1 MRGGYYEMII
11 RNYLRNYLQ
20 KRAPKNGGVNSRLA
34 GRARREE
41 EQTVK
46 KGPWKVLTFFFL
58 ALIVCG
64 GTALAPFVLA
74 QDSQGQSRLSNDYQ
88 KALEIV
94 RQNYVV
100 ELDQET
106 LTKAAI
112 QGMLKSLDPHSDYM
126 DRKAFQ
132 EFNEKQ
138 HSQYFGIGST
148 IGTRNRATYV
158 LEPFKD
164 SPASRAGL
172 RYGDQI
178 VSVNGQDTTAWSSD
192 RVRNLLLGPR
202 GTEVTVTVKRL
213 GVAQPIT
220 STITRDGIW
229 LPSIPNYYIV
239 KPGIGY
245 IGLTRNFQATTSEE
259 MTNALAALREKGAES
274 IILDLRGNGGGYL
287 EQAIRVADKLLQR
300 GQTIVSVRGRPGRG
314 FDQDALAETGATENF
329 PLVILTDRMS
339 ASASEIVAGAIQ
351 DHDRGLIIGEPTFGK
366 GLVQRIFPIQ
376 SSQGALTLT
385 IAHYYTPSGR
395 LIQRDYSNGSLF
407 DYYARRSSSGDTTPP
422 RKTSDERKTDLGR
435 TVYGGG
441 GIEPDIK
448 INSSDFFSPDNLTP
462 LQIKLSQGVFLF
474 VRELVSGQIAAHP
487 QFKLNGLEYD
497 HKLKPNE
504 FTVTDEVLKSFREFA
519 AKFYKENP
527 DYEVSPKMIEEN
539 LAWIRARIR
548 YETLTAAYGTDK
560 AQQGMADLDLQLQRA
575 ITEMPSAAELS
586 ARSWRR
592 NTATSRTG
600 QK

>member
-1 MRGGYYEMII
+1 MKKAP
-11 RNYLRNYLQ
+11 RNI
-20 KRAPKNGGVNSRLA
+20 
-34 GRARREE
+34 
-41 EQTVK
+41 
-46 KGPWKVLTFFFL
+46 LTYIFL
-58 ALIVCG
+58 ALIVFCG
-64 GTALAPFVLA
+64 IALSPFGTTQYSQA
-74 QDSQGQSRLSNDYQ
+74 QSKLNNDYQ

-148 IGTRNRATYV
+148 IGTRNRVTYV

-178 VSVNGQDTTAWSSD
+178 VSVNGQDTSAWASD

-202 GTEVTVTVKRL
+202 GTQVTVSVKRL
-213 GVAQPIT
+213 GVSEPIT
-220 STITRDGIW
+220 TTITRDGIW
-229 LPSIPNYYIV
+229 LPSIPNFYTV
-239 KPGIGY
+239 KPGVGY

-259 MTNALAALREKGAES
+259 MTNALAALREKGAS
-274 IILDLRGNGGGYL
+274 SFILDLRGNGGGYL
-287 EQAIRVADKLLQR
+287 EQAIRVVDKLLQR

-314 FDQDALAETGATENF
+314 FDQDAVAETGATENF
-329 PLVILTDRMS
+329 PLIILTDRFS
-339 ASASEIVAGAIQ
+339 ASASEIVSGAIQ

-366 GLVQRIFPIQ
+366 GLVQRIFPLQ
-376 SSQGALTLT
+376 PSGGALTLT

-407 DYYARRSSSGDTTPP
+407 DYYARRGDTAPA
-422 RKTSDERKTDLGR
+422 RKASDEKKTDLGR

-448 INSSDFFSPDNLTP
+448 INSSDFFTP
-462 LQIKLSQGVFLF
+462 ENFTPAQGRIFHGLFLF
-474 VRELVSGQIAAHP
+474 VRELVSGQVASQP
-487 QFKLNGLEYD
+487 QFKLNGLEYE
-497 HKLKPNE
+497 HKLKQNE
-504 FTVTDEVLKSFREFA
+504 FVITDDVLKSFREFA
-519 AKFYKENP
+519 TKFYKEYP
-527 DYEVSPKMIEEN
+527 DYEVTPAMIEEN
-539 LAWIRARIR
+539 MNWIRTRIR
-548 YETLTAAYGTDK
+548 HEVLTAAYGQDK
-560 AQQGMADLDLQLQRA
+560 AQQAMADIDLQLQRA

-592 NTATSRTG
+592 NTATTRPG
-600 QK
+600 QR